1 MDNLCQ
7 HIAWRPSS
15 QLLHQG
21 QICSSEHKE
30 GQVLGY
36 LCQLCAHGGTN
47 FSHIEDIHGKQ
58 FIMGKAWLVMETLE

>member
-7 HIAWRPSS
+7 HITWHPSS
-15 QLLHQG
+15 QVLHQG

-47 FSHIEDIHGKQ
+47 FSHIEDIQ
-58 FIMGKAWLVMETLE
+58 W